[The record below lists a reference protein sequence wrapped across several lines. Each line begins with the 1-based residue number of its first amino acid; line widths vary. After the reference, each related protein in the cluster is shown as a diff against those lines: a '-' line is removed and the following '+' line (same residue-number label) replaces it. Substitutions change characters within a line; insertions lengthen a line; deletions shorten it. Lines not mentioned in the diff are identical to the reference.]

1 MLVLLQ
7 ALINLPNI
15 IAFCRDKM
23 EEWEY
28 DRKVRYMHTLCTVNK
43 KDPLFKAYV
52 RAGIIGE
59 NDFDDDP
66 INK

>member
-15 IAFCRDKM
+15 IAFCREKM

-28 DRKVRYMHTLCTVNK
+28 DRNASYMHTVC
-43 KDPLFKAYV
+43 DPDGPLGKAYD
-52 RAGIIGE
+52 RQY
-59 NDFDDDP
+59 
-66 INK
+66 KWRK

>member
-15 IAFCRDKM
+15 IAFCRKKM

-28 DRKVRYMHTLCTVNK
+28 DRKVRYMHTVCELEG
-43 KDPLFKAYV
+43 PLFEAYE
-52 RAGIIGE
+52 RKY
-59 NDFDDDP
+59 NWR
-66 INK
+66 K